1 LSPLHWNRENPD
13 TRARSG
19 LARWALALVIAA
31 LLIPA
36 SASAQEA
43 PKPEAASAEPT
54 PEDLAIPLVEIS
66 QRAEQTAQIL
76 KTALDSLPPDASI
89 ADIKEQAP
97 EIEKSLQER
106 RSELDQ
112 ALASGQNRERLADY
126 QADWGQTLAQLEDW
140 REKLG
145 PLILGIE
152 SALESLSKEKEVWEH
167 TRKNA
172 QGVDSPDSITKRIR
186 TTLREI
192 DKAMAAVSDKRS
204 SLLTLQD
211 RIVQQDLMAKAAV
224 DQIEAAQREGR
235 SGLFER
241 DAPPLW
247 ADLREVQRGEHL
259 EAIRASIV
267 GDLRKLREYAAASG
281 SQFLLDLLIFIVV
294 LQYARGVKIRLLNPV
309 EGIPPIGRSG
319 ELFERPVSI
328 ALLTTVLLV
337 RLVHGPAPIGFATII
352 SFTMIVPLVRLVP
365 LLLPKQMRWVVWVMA
380 VLIVVSRVRLI
391 VNEAPLASEL
401 LFGLESIGMI
411 ATLTWL
417 MRPSRLQEIPAN
429 THVPPLL
436 RAGMRATLLLLSV
449 SILSSALGFR
459 GFALLVGSATTK
471 SVYAATILYAAAG
484 AAKAAVEASFHTAP
498 AQNLSFVRRRRDAVL
513 SVTGRYASWG
523 AMAYWAYLTLVWFEI
538 FDWTNALVRS
548 VLSAHLNVGE
558 IQISLG
564 DVIAF
569 VLTVVVS
576 FMLSRLIRF
585 FLEEEAL
592 PRMRLR
598 RGVGNAISTLLH
610 YIVLLLGFVFALSA
624 AGMDFSRVALFAGA
638 FSVGI
643 GFGLQ
648 SVVNNFVSGLILLF
662 ERPVQIG
669 DMVEVGT
676 LQGEVRR
683 IGARSSTVRTFDGAE
698 VIVPNANLITEP
710 VVNWTLS
717 DRRRRLDL
725 EVGVAYGT
733 EPEAVLELLEG
744 VAEAHDLV
752 LETPQA
758 QALFLEFGD
767 SSLNFRL
774 RVWIPRYEEGFA
786 IRSQLTVAINA
797 ALRDAGITI
806 PFPQRDLHV
815 RSVESDVIRSL
826 DGPNRE

>member
-1 LSPLHWNRENPD
+1 
-13 TRARSG
+13 
-19 LARWALALVIAA
+19 
-31 LLIPA
+31 
-36 SASAQEA
+36 
-43 PKPEAASAEPT
+43 
-54 PEDLAIPLVEIS
+54 
-66 QRAEQTAQIL
+66 
-76 KTALDSLPPDASI
+76 
-89 ADIKEQAP
+89 
-97 EIEKSLQER
+97 
-106 RSELDQ
+106 
-112 ALASGQNRERLADY
+112 
-126 QADWGQTLAQLEDW
+126 
-140 REKLG
+140 
-145 PLILGIE
+145 
-152 SALESLSKEKEVWEH
+152 
-167 TRKNA
+167 
-172 QGVDSPDSITKRIR
+172 
-186 TTLREI
+186 
-192 DKAMAAVSDKRS
+192 
-204 SLLTLQD
+204 
-211 RIVQQDLMAKAAV
+211 
-224 DQIEAAQREGR
+224 
-235 SGLFER
+235 
-241 DAPPLW
+241 
-247 ADLREVQRGEHL
+247 
-259 EAIRASIV
+259 
-267 GDLRKLREYAAASG
+267 
-281 SQFLLDLLIFIVV
+281 
-294 LQYARGVKIRLLNPV
+294 
-309 EGIPPIGRSG
+309 
-319 ELFERPVSI
+319 
-328 ALLTTVLLV
+328 
-337 RLVHGPAPIGFATII
+337 
-352 SFTMIVPLVRLVP
+352 
-365 LLLPKQMRWVVWVMA
+365 
-380 VLIVVSRVRLI
+380 
-391 VNEAPLASEL
+391 
-401 LFGLESIGMI
+401 
-411 ATLTWL
+411 
-417 MRPSRLQEIPAN
+417 
-429 THVPPLL
+429 
-436 RAGMRATLLLLSV
+436 MRATLLLLAV
-449 SILSSALGFR
+449 SLLSSALGFR
-459 GFALLVGSATTK
+459 DFASLVGTATTS
-471 SVYAATILYAAAG
+471 SVYAAMILYAATGAFKAG
-484 AAKAAVEASFHTAP
+484 VEASFHTEP
-498 AQNLSFVRRRRDAVL
+498 AQNLSFIRRRRNVVL
-513 SVTGRYASWG
+513 RITGRYASLVAG
-523 AMAYWAYLTLVWFEI
+523 TYWVYLTLRWFEI
-538 FDWTNALVRS
+538 FDAANALAHS
-548 VLSAHLNVGE
+548 IMAAHLNVGA

-569 VLTVVVS
+569 VLTVVVA

-610 YIVLLLGFVFALSA
+610 YIILLLGFIFALSA

-733 EPEAVLELLEG
+733 DPEAVLELLEG

-774 RVWIPRYEEGFA
+774 RVWIPRFEEGFT

>member
-1 LSPLHWNRENPD
+1 
-13 TRARSG
+13 
-19 LARWALALVIAA
+19 
-31 LLIPA
+31 
-36 SASAQEA
+36 
-43 PKPEAASAEPT
+43 
-54 PEDLAIPLVEIS
+54 
-66 QRAEQTAQIL
+66 
-76 KTALDSLPPDASI
+76 
-89 ADIKEQAP
+89 
-97 EIEKSLQER
+97 
-106 RSELDQ
+106 
-112 ALASGQNRERLADY
+112 
-126 QADWGQTLAQLEDW
+126 
-140 REKLG
+140 
-145 PLILGIE
+145 
-152 SALESLSKEKEVWEH
+152 
-167 TRKNA
+167 
-172 QGVDSPDSITKRIR
+172 
-186 TTLREI
+186 
-192 DKAMAAVSDKRS
+192 
-204 SLLTLQD
+204 
-211 RIVQQDLMAKAAV
+211 
-224 DQIEAAQREGR
+224 
-235 SGLFER
+235 
-241 DAPPLW
+241 
-247 ADLREVQRGEHL
+247 
-259 EAIRASIV
+259 
-267 GDLRKLREYAAASG
+267 
-281 SQFLLDLLIFIVV
+281 
-294 LQYARGVKIRLLNPV
+294 
-309 EGIPPIGRSG
+309 
-319 ELFERPVSI
+319 
-328 ALLTTVLLV
+328 
-337 RLVHGPAPIGFATII
+337 
-352 SFTMIVPLVRLVP
+352 MIVPLVRLVP

-610 YIVLLLGFVFALSA
+610 YIILLLGFIFALSA

-774 RVWIPRYEEGFA
+774 RVWIPRFEEGFS
-786 IRSQLTVAINA
+786 IRSQLTVGINA